1 MGRTFTPALDLL
13 MKTLWR
19 LASRSIP
26 DALQALDR
34 RGRWLLAAAVFFLFG
49 TMGPLIVLME
59 PQSIPAPWAHTL
71 FLTVL
76 SGAFASL
83 IILTYP
89 RPPLLVLVVAGF
101 FLTSF
106 NLESIELKLLG
117 VPERPH
123 IDIVSD
129 PESAEAH
136 RLAVGNRQ
144 GLGAMAVFLLAAGYT
159 LFVVSVSRETR
170 RRAAVEAE
178 IQLARSV
185 HEALVP
191 RQGVRTDWCMADG
204 WTIPAAKIGGD
215 VFEFVQPTPDLLVVF
230 VADASGHGVGAGLV
244 AAMTKGLLV
253 HDIAR
258 SLSPADLL
266 TSVNATLFRLTER
279 NVFVTAAAAI
289 VDRRRG
295 EVEVST
301 AGHPAVLHRR
311 SDGTTESLRTPS
323 VPLGASPS
331 TIYRVERRTWKAED
345 RLAFYSD
352 GLTEARDSGGIEFG
366 SERLADLLMAAD
378 PLNAV
383 RDALDQHI
391 GSGQRADDVTFVLV
405 SAPAV

>member
-1 MGRTFTPALDLL
+1 
-13 MKTLWR
+13 MKALWR

-49 TMGPLIVLME
+49 TIGPLIVLME
-59 PQSIPAPWAHTL
+59 PQTIPAPWAHTYY
-71 FLTVL
+71 LTLL
-76 SGAFASL
+76 SGSFAAL
-83 IILTYP
+83 IILTY
-89 RPPLLVLVVAGF
+89 RWPPLLALVIAGF
-101 FLTSF
+101 LSVKLDVVPVERWLLDLPERP
-106 NLESIELKLLG
+106 NVDMSAGIELSAEEHRAAVMNRRALGATAVVLLG
-117 VPERPH
+117 V
-123 IDIVSD
+123 
-129 PESAEAH
+129 
-136 RLAVGNRQ
+136 
-144 GLGAMAVFLLAAGYT
+144 GYT
-159 LFVVSVSRETR
+159 LFVLAVSRETK

-178 IQLARSV
+178 MQLARSV

-191 RQGVRTDWCMADG
+191 KKGVRTDWCVADG
-204 WTIPAAKIGGD
+204 WTMPAAKIGGD
-215 VFEFVQPTPDLLVVF
+215 VFEFVQPTPDQLVVF

-244 AAMTKGLLV
+244 AAMTKSLLV

-279 NVFVTAAAAI
+279 NIFVTAAAAI

-331 TIYRVERRTWKAED
+331 TIYRVERRSWKAED

-352 GLTEARDSGGIEFG
+352 GLTEARDPGGMEFG
-366 SERLADLLMAAD
+366 SERLADLLTSAD
-378 PLNAV
+378 PLNDV
-383 RDALDQHI
+383 RDALEQHI
-391 GSGQRADDVTFVLV
+391 GSGQRCDDVTFVLV
-405 SAPAV
+405 SAPTG

>member
-1 MGRTFTPALDLL
+1 
-13 MKTLWR
+13 
-19 LASRSIP
+19 
-26 DALQALDR
+26 
-34 RGRWLLAAAVFFLFG
+34 
-49 TMGPLIVLME
+49 
-59 PQSIPAPWAHTL
+59 
-71 FLTVL
+71 
-76 SGAFASL
+76 
-83 IILTYP
+83 
-89 RPPLLVLVVAGF
+89 VVAGF

-106 NLESIELKLLG
+106 NLESIERTFLG
-117 VPERPH
+117 VPERLQFEQNG
-123 IDIVSD
+123 D
-129 PESAEAH
+129 PEREEAH

-144 GLGAMAVFLLAAGYT
+144 ALGAMAVFLLAAGYT

-185 HEALVP
+185 HDALVP
-191 RQGVRTDWCMADG
+191 KKGVRTGWCVADG
-204 WTIPAAKIGGD
+204 WSIPAAKIGGD
-215 VFEFVQPTPDLLVVF
+215 VFEFVLPTPDQLVVF

-258 SLSPADLL
+258 SGSPADLL

-311 SDGTTESLRTPS
+311 SDGTTEALRTPS

-331 TIYRVERRTWKAED
+331 TLYRVERRTWRAED

-352 GLTEARDSGGIEFG
+352 GLTEARDSGGMEFG
-366 SERLADLLMAAD
+366 SERLADLLTAAD

-383 RDALDQHI
+383 REAFEQHV
-391 GSGQRADDVTFVLV
+391 GSHQRADDVTFVLV
-405 SAPAV
+405 TASAG